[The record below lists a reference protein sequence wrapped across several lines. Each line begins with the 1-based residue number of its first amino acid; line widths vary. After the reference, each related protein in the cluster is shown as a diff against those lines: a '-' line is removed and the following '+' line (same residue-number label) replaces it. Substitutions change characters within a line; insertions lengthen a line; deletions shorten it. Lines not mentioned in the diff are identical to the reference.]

1 MTTTELAPPVEN
13 IDDGERWLPAV
24 GHEESYLISSL
35 GRLWSRIHHKLL
47 APAHGRRVVLA
58 GQPRDIG
65 ALVLETH
72 GGQPRPATGMIAWSA
87 DRAARWPYS
96 VGNLKWITRAEMLT
110 ILSRERSERARRPQ
124 AGAELVASS

>member
-47 APAHGRRVVLA
+47 APTAGRRVVLA
-58 GQPRDIG
+58 GLALSVPE
-65 ALVLETH
+65 LVLEAH
-72 GGQPRPATGMIAWSA
+72 GGQPRPAAGMIAWA
-87 DRAARWPYS
+87 GDKTIEWPYRLS
-96 VGNLKWITRAEMLT
+96 NLQWITRPQMLA
-110 ILSRERSERARRPQ
+110 ILSRKRALAVSAR
-124 AGAELVASS
+124 